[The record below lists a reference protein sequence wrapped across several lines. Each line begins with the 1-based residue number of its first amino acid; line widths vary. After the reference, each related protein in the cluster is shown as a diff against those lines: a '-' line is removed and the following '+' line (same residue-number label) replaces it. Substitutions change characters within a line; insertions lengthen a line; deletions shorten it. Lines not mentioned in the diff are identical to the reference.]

1 MKHLLLVRYG
11 EVHLKGLNR
20 PYFIRALMQQ
30 VRAVLRPIQGIRLW
44 QGEGRFYVEGYP
56 EAREAEIAQAVCRV
70 FGVHSVSPA
79 VGVDKDL
86 DVITEAA
93 CAMMREAGMTEGS
106 FKVYA
111 RRSDKKFP
119 MNSMEIAQDM
129 GGRLLERFPGLS
141 VDLHHPRHQ
150 VCIEVREEAFVYC
163 RELPGAGGMPVGT
176 GGRAGLLLSGG
187 IDSPVA
193 GYLLAKRGVEV
204 DCIHFHSF
212 PFTSERSLQKVLDLA
227 QILADYT
234 GRVHVHVVNFT
245 PIQETLYE
253 KGEENLLTILMRR
266 YMMRIAEG
274 VAREAGCQALATG
287 ESIGQVA
294 SQTMPS
300 LVVTDE
306 TATMPVFRPLI
317 CFDKQETIDLAQR
330 IGTFETSVLPYE
342 DCCTVFVPKH
352 PATRP
357 SLDKVEAAEAR
368 LPDMDEMVRTAIAT
382 AEDRVLERRPLQP

>member
-30 VRAVLRPIQGIRLW
+30 VRAVLRPLPGIRLW
-44 QGEGRFYVEGYP
+44 QGEGRFYVEDYP
-56 EAREAEIAQAVCRV
+56 VEREEEVAQAVCRV

-86 DVITEAA
+86 DAITEAA
-93 CAMMREAGMTEGS
+93 CDLMRAAGLTEGT
-106 FKVYA
+106 FKVFA

-119 MNSMEIAQDM
+119 MNSMELARDM

-141 VDLHHPRHQ
+141 VDLRHPQHQ
-150 VCIEVREEAFVYC
+150 VCIEVREEAFLYC

-193 GYLLAKRGVEV
+193 GYMLAKRGVEV

-245 PIQETLYE
+245 PIQELLYE

-300 LVVTDE
+300 LVVTD
-306 TATMPVFRPLI
+306 ATVSMPVFRPLI
-317 CFDKQETIDLAQR
+317 CFDKQETIDIAQR

-352 PATRP
+352 PATKP
-357 SLDKVEAAEAR
+357 TLDKVEAAEAK
-368 LPDMDEMVRTAIAT
+368 LPDMAELVRTAIAT
-382 AEDRVLERRPLQP
+382 AEDRVLERRPLQA